1 MAEPKPD
8 ATRTLREIADEA
20 GRLGMEL
27 CDVSGDVDATA
38 ASVTRQAAL
47 SQALRGEA
55 QAMKS
60 GNTRIA
66 AAAQQARG
74 VAGRASGEVAA
85 SRGTVDASLKNIHG
99 LVESVGSLGAQ
110 IEALRRA
117 LGDVG
122 KVADQIAAIAGQTNL
137 LALNA
142 TIEAAR
148 AGEAGRGFA
157 VVAGEVKAL
166 AAQTRQATEEIAT
179 TLATLTRQADRLIA
193 DGAAQMTQ
201 AQTVSAG
208 TTAIGA
214 AIDLAG
220 KAITELDGEAARIAE
235 AADTVAQSCA
245 TLVTHVEEM
254 ASGSAEANRR
264 LDAATERV
272 RKLLSVSE
280 SLIGLTA
287 ATGVPSADTPFID
300 AAQDAA
306 RRIGALFEQAV
317 AKGEIALADLFDHDY
332 RPIPGTDPQQHMARF
347 TVFTDRVL
355 PAIQEPLLTLDPRV
369 AFCAALDANGYL
381 PTHNRKFSEPQ
392 RADAVWNAA
401 HCRNRRIFNDRAG
414 LAAARNT
421 APFLLQTYRRDM
433 GGGQFALMK
442 DVSAP
447 ILVRGRHWGGF
458 RIGYKA

>member
-1 MAEPKPD
+1 MAEPQPD
-8 ATRTLREIADEA
+8 ATRILREIADQA
-20 GRLGMEL
+20 GRLGMEI
-27 CDVSGDVDATA
+27 CDISGDVDATA

-47 SQALRGEA
+47 SQELRGEA
-55 QAMKS
+55 AAMTS

-66 AAAQQARG
+66 AAAQQARA
-74 VAGRASGEVAA
+74 VAGRAGGEVAA
-85 SRGTVDASLKNIHG
+85 SRGTVEASLKNIHG

-166 AAQTRQATEEIAT
+166 AAQTRQATEEIAR
-179 TLATLTRQADRLIA
+179 TLAALTRQADRLIA
-193 DGAAQMTQ
+193 DGAAQMAQ
-201 AQTVSAG
+201 AQSVRSG

-220 KAITELDGEAARIAE
+220 KAIGELDGEAARIGD
-235 AADTVAQSCA
+235 AADVVGQNCA
-245 TLVTHVEEM
+245 TLVRQVEEV

-272 RKLLSVSE
+272 HKLLAVSE
-280 SLIGLTA
+280 SLFGLTA
-287 ATGVPSADTPFID
+287 ATGVPIADTPFIT
-300 AAQDAA
+300 AAQDGA
-306 RRIGALFEQAV
+306 RRVGALFEAAI
-317 AKGEIALADLFDHDY
+317 AKGEISLADLFDDNY
-332 RPIPGTDPQQHMARF
+332 RPIPGTDPQQLMARF
-347 TVFTDRVL
+347 TEFTDRVL
-355 PAIQEPLLTLDPRV
+355 PAIQEPLLALDPRV
-369 AFCAALDANGYL
+369 VFSAALDRNGYL

-392 RADAVWNAA
+392 RADPVWNAA
-401 HCRNRRIFNDRAG
+401 HSRNRRIFNDRAG
-414 LAAARNT
+414 LSAARNT

-433 GGGQFALMK
+433 GGGQFVLMK

-447 ILVRGRHWGGF
+447 ILAQGRHWGGF